1 MAVLLL
7 RLAAPLQA
15 WGGSAK
21 FEVRTTQREPTKSGV
36 IGLLAASLGIP
47 RDADLSKHANLSS
60 LRFGIR
66 VEREGK
72 LLRDFHTARSEDG
85 KTAYI
90 TERYYLS
97 DAIFLA
103 ALESENTVF
112 LETLAHALK
121 HPVYPLFLGR
131 RSCPPT
137 LPLLLGIREGTL
149 MQVLRDEPKL
159 EKSSSMR
166 IVCDA
171 AENGFPVQDVPV
183 SFSPLHRKHKFRMVQ
198 EEILFSDEHDP
209 MAEL

>member
-36 IGLLAASLGIP
+36 IGMLAAALGRK
-47 RDADLSKHANLSS
+47 RDADISDLAA

-66 VEREGK
+66 VEREGR
-72 LLRDFHTARSEDG
+72 LLRDFHTAHSEDG
-85 KTAYI
+85 KASYV

-97 DAIFLA
+97 DAVFLA
-103 ALESENTVF
+103 GLESEDAAF
-112 LETLAHALK
+112 LEMLAHALE

-137 LPLLLGIREGTL
+137 LPLLLGIHEGTL
-149 MQVLRDEPKL
+149 MKVLHDAPKT
-159 EKSSSMR
+159 EDTSSMR

-171 AENGFPVQDVPV
+171 AGDGVPVQDMPI
-183 SFSPLHRKHKFRMVQ
+183 SFSPLHRQHGFRMVQ
-198 EEILFSDEHDP
+198 EEIIFSDEHDP